1 MLGDK
6 FDSSHNHTME
16 EATTV
21 SYSVLMNA
29 EISRYKSESS
39 LNLREDP
46 LKWWRL
52 YHHSFPHLADAAQK
66 YLAIVATSTTSER
79 LFSTAGNIIT
89 TKRSALSTENVN
101 KLVFLH
107 ENLREEHLPYKRLQC
122 KCNECTHQN

>member
-89 TKRSALSTENVN
+89 AKRSALSTENVN

-107 ENLREEHLPYKRLQC
+107 ENLPEEHLPYKRLQC